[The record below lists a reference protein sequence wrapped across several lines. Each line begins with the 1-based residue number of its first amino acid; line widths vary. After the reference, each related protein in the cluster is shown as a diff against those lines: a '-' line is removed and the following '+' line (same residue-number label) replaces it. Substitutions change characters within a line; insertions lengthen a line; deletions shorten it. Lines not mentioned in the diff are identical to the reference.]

1 MSVATKFGKAYV
13 DSQGYLRIFR
23 VFKSQNKSCK
33 KGWDYC
39 YNYVENK
46 KRKELHSVDIFKLR
60 KKVIEKGLPWIIV
73 DEEKVKRAFDEKTA
87 ERIVNT
93 IQSEAY

>member
-13 DSQGYLRIFR
+13 DSQGYLRI
-23 VFKSQNKSCK
+23 SSI
-33 KGWDYC
+33 
-39 YNYVENK
+39 
-46 KRKELHSVDIFKLR
+46 KEGNH
-60 KKVIEKGLPWIIV
+60 V